1 MIPPELVM
9 LWHIVRSTDRN
20 TPHEDEQRDTVAIG
34 THVCACVCVR
44 ERHANTYT
52 EANRT
57 K

>member
-1 MIPPELVM
+1 M